1 LNTESPEESS
11 SDISDKE
18 NGHENL
24 NDVITEGDEVIGENV
39 CGVADEASGAANGNL
54 SDFNTEGSGTE
65 DSILEENVTDA
76 VFNAGSGATNAAGLG
91 CNGSQSPSDGDNI
104 KEEIVNCIL
113 RGLILAEAMTYH
125 DRYRKVTEICQEPLL
140 QG

>member
-1 LNTESPEESS
+1 MNTESPEESS

-24 NDVITEGDEVIGENV
+24 NDVITEGDEEIIGENV

-76 VFNAGSGATNAAGLG
+76 VFNEGSGATNAAGLG

-113 RGLILAEAMTYH
+113 RGLILAEEMTYH
-125 DRYRKVTEICQEPLL
+125 D
-140 QG
+140 

>member
-24 NDVITEGDEVIGENV
+24 NDVITEGDEEIIGENV

-113 RGLILAEAMTYH
+113 RGLILAEEMTYH
-125 DRYRKVTEICQEPLL
+125 D
-140 QG
+140 

>member
-1 LNTESPEESS
+1 MNTESPEESS

-24 NDVITEGDEVIGENV
+24 DDFITEGDEIIGENV

-54 SDFNTEGSGTE
+54 SDFNTESSGTE

-76 VFNAGSGATNAAGLG
+76 VINEGSGATNAAGLG
-91 CNGSQSPSDGDNI
+91 CNGSQSPSDGDDI

-113 RGLILAEAMTYH
+113 RGLILAEEMTYH
-125 DRYRKVTEICQEPLL
+125 D
-140 QG
+140 

>member
-1 LNTESPEESS
+1 MNTESPEESS

-24 NDVITEGDEVIGENV
+24 NDVITEGDEEIIGENV

-65 DSILEENVTDA
+65 DNILEENVTDA
-76 VFNAGSGATNAAGLG
+76 VINEGSGATNAAGLG
-91 CNGSQSPSDGDNI
+91 CNGSQSPSDGDDI

-113 RGLILAEAMTYH
+113 RGLILAEEMTYH
-125 DRYRKVTEICQEPLL
+125 D
-140 QG
+140 